1 MHTEDV
7 QSLFSHAGGIFCVPA
22 VSILNKLQ
30 QVKAFAFDW
39 DGVFNDGAKHNQR
52 GSGFSE
58 PDAMGTNMLRFSYWL
73 KNQQLPIT
81 AIITGE
87 ENEAARFLAER
98 EHFSALYFRASNKI
112 KSFEH
117 FLNAHQLK
125 ATEVAFVYDDVLDLA
140 VAAKCGVRIN
150 AHRASNPM
158 FTEYL
163 KENHLADYM
172 TSQPGGKQAVREA
185 CELIISLHGNYGEA
199 ITHRM
204 NFSETYQRYLAQRQ
218 IVDTQMFVGIS

>member
-1 MHTEDV
+1 MFE
-7 QSLFSHAGGIFCVPA
+7 QAGGTFCTPA
-22 VSILNKLQ
+22 VSILQKLQ
-30 QVKAFAFDW
+30 SVKAFVFDW
-39 DGVFNDGAKHNQR
+39 DGVFNDGTKHNQQ
-52 GSGFSE
+52 GSGFTE

-73 KNQQLPIT
+73 KNRQLPIT

-87 ENEAARFLAER
+87 ENEAAHFLATR
-98 EHFSALYFRASNKI
+98 EHFTALYFKASNKI

-150 AHRASNPM
+150 AHRTNNPM

-163 KENHLADYM
+163 KENYMVDYM
-172 TSQPGGKQAVREA
+172 TSQPGGRQAVREA
-185 CELIISLHGNYGEA
+185 CELLISLYGNYGEA
-199 ITHRM
+199 ITNRM
-204 NFSETYQRYLAQRQ
+204 NFSETYQTYLAQRQ
-218 IVDTQMFVGIS
+218 QVEMKLLVGIS

>member
-1 MHTEDV
+1 MEPAGV
-7 QSLFSHAGGIFCVPA
+7 QTLFAQAGGTFCMPA
-22 VSILNKLQ
+22 VSILQKLQ
-30 QVKAFAFDW
+30 AVKAFVFDW
-39 DGVFNDGAKHNQR
+39 DGVFNDGSKHNQQ

-58 PDAMGTNMLRFSYWL
+58 PDAMGTNMLRFSFWL
-73 KNQQLPIT
+73 KNQALPLT

-87 ENEAARFLAER
+87 ENEAARFLAQR
-98 EHFSALYFRASNKI
+98 EHFTSLYFKASNKI

-117 FLNAHQLK
+117 FLANHHLK
-125 ATEVAFVYDDVLDLA
+125 ATEVAFVYDDVLDLS

-150 AHRASNPM
+150 AHRSGNPM

-163 KENHLADYM
+163 KENYLVDYM

-185 CELIISLHGNYGEA
+185 CELMISLQGNYGEA

-204 NFSETYQRYLAQRQ
+204 NFSDTYQNYLAQRQ
-218 IVDTQMFVGIS
+218 KVEMKLWVGIS

>member
-1 MHTEDV
+1 MDTESI
-7 QSLFSHAGGIFCVPA
+7 QNLFTQAGGTFCVPGDFIA
-22 VSILNKLQ
+22 RKLQ
-30 QVKAFAFDW
+30 KVKAFVLDW
-39 DGVFNDGAKHNQR
+39 DGVFNDGSKQNHQ

-73 KNQQLPIT
+73 KTQELPLT

-87 ENEAARFLAER
+87 ENEAAHYLAQR
-98 EHFSALYFRASNKI
+98 EHFTSLYFKASNKI

-117 FLNAHQLK
+117 LLATHQLK
-125 ATEVAFVYDDVLDLA
+125 ASEVAFVYDDVLDLA

-163 KENHLADYM
+163 KENSLTDYM

-185 CELIISLHGNYGEA
+185 CELMISLMGNYGEA
-199 ITHRM
+199 IAHRT
-204 NFSETYQRYLAQRQ
+204 NFSDTYKSYLSQRQ
-218 IVDTQMFVGIS
+218 QVEMQLWTGIS

>member
-1 MHTEDV
+1 MFE
-7 QSLFSHAGGIFCVPA
+7 QAGGTFCTPA
-22 VSILNKLQ
+22 VSILQKLQ
-30 QVKAFAFDW
+30 SVKAFVFDW
-39 DGVFNDGAKHNQR
+39 DGVFNDGTKHNQQ
-52 GSGFSE
+52 GSGFTE

-73 KNQQLPIT
+73 KNRQLPIT

-87 ENEAARFLAER
+87 ENEAAHFLATR
-98 EHFSALYFRASNKI
+98 EHFTALYFKASNKI

-150 AHRASNPM
+150 AHRTNNPM

-163 KENHLADYM
+163 KENYMVDYM
-172 TSQPGGKQAVREA
+172 TSQPGGRQAVREA
-185 CELIISLHGNYGEA
+185 CELLISLYGNYGEA
-199 ITHRM
+199 ITNRM
-204 NFSETYQRYLAQRQ
+204 NFSETYQTYLAQRQ
-218 IVDTQMFVGIS
+218 QMEMKLLVGIS